1 MKSDF
6 AVAVPEGERRIPE
19 GTVTAAA
26 ACLERDMQIQVGR
39 FVCTLSIGDSGEVEA
54 TWLPWQP
61 KYLSREE
68 RAQYRAGRTAF
79 LERVPPGSVVDVADR
94 LSRSESD
101 EERAAIP
108 LVLPPLQATALAQF
122 VKQMD
127 FETIAR
133 FAPIT
138 AVCDDGKSEADLIWL
153 ALIAL
158 RGALGEARA
167 VTKSSA
173 EAEGR
178 ERQRHPFQGAFKG
191 LVQVMPGTNSTNP
204 AAPDWEES

>member
-1 MKSDF
+1 
-6 AVAVPEGERRIPE
+6 
-19 GTVTAAA
+19 
-26 ACLERDMQIQVGR
+26 MQIQVGR

-61 KYLSREE
+61 KYLNREE
-68 RAQYRAGRTAF
+68 RAQYRAGRASF
-79 LERVPPGSVVDVADR
+79 LERVPPGSVVDVVGR
-94 LSRSESD
+94 LSRIESD

-108 LVLPPLQATALAQF
+108 LILPPLQATALAQF

-158 RGALGEARA
+158 RGALAEGSAM
-167 VTKSSA
+167 TKSSA
-173 EAEGR
+173 ETEGR
-178 ERQRHPFQGAFKG
+178 VPPWRPLQDAIK
-191 LVQVMPGTNSTNP
+191 
-204 AAPDWEES
+204 D